1 MFDAEKGSVCLQD
14 DPVAVGDAGDSAS
27 LVPSLCEG
35 SPSWGAGEARGLPR
49 EVQGDGSS
57 HTQLGETGGTR
68 RMGTG
73 RGTASPAM
81 SFTLF
86 YFKKKKKSRIQQ
98 GSHVAFGR

>member
-86 YFKKKKKSRIQQ
+86 YFKKKKKI
-98 GSHVAFGR
+98 